1 MPGEHQ
7 YGLAQ
12 TIYIGEAAQKAGVTV
27 KAIRYYERIGLI
39 AEAGRNEGGFR
50 IFPEET
56 VQRIEFIRRSQTLG
70 FTLGEIGEILAVYD
84 QGDCT
89 CGQVRNSLESKVGVI
104 ERKLREL
111 KALRRDLHAVMAG
124 KMPKYA
130 TEPGNVHFKPEGSK
144 LLAEQVARSI
154 KAAIGKAKD

>member
-1 MPGEHQ
+1 MTSEHQ
-7 YGLAQ
+7 YGYSQ

-39 AEAGRNEGGFR
+39 PEAGRNEGGFR

-56 VQRIEFIRRSQTLG
+56 VQRIEFIKRAQTLG
-70 FTLGEIGEILAVYD
+70 FMLEEIWEILTVYD

-89 CGQVRNSLESKVGVI
+89 CGQVRDSVESKVGVI

-111 KALRRDLHAVMAG
+111 KSLRRDLIAVMAR
-124 KMPKYA
+124 
-130 TEPGNVHFKPEGSK
+130 
-144 LLAEQVARSI
+144 LADRDRERSTTI
-154 KAAIGKAKD
+154 CPVIHETRPHR